1 MILGETKKLTQ
12 VSNDTQRELIVI
24 CSDFYR
30 FLCELD
36 FYQNELV
43 IQKIKIYCINFIL
56 IVLAVSVV
64 FDPLVFMMRV
74 YVHKLISVL

>member
-1 MILGETKKLTQ
+1 MILRETKKLTQ

-24 CSDFYR
+24 CSDFYG

-36 FYQNELV
+36 FNQNELV
-43 IQKIKIYCINFIL
+43 IQKIKIYCINFVL

-74 YVHKLISVL
+74 YFHKLISVL